1 MKIGKKSSLTRTRRQ
16 GRLRRRWPRQQTPES
31 PHETSL
37 GQPLLIWPEALS
49 LQVQFFSSF
58 LTFSPF
64 GCATPPLNKSKKKKI
79 KFSFLEKQTWD
90 AAVYLIA
97 RWPRAGFPI
106 SLFFADS
113 MEIKSF
119 LDVERRRNRIFCAL
133 QTTFLK
139 KPKRGDGYLC
149 AGGRGRVF
157 DPDARPSWKEG
168 GGIVCVCRNAAP
180 FPTRPLNHLTSRE
193 GSWSALSPLSV
204 WFRLL
209 LGDPSALPGGQ
220 PPPSFFFL
228 SLKIFFFLP
237 KKSRRRRRW
246 LRRLLRWWVVDME
259 ASRIFFYYYFYRK
272 DPR

>member
-49 LQVQFFSSF
+49 LYKSSFFSSF

-64 GCATPPLNKSKKKKI
+64 GCATPPLNKSKKKKKI
-79 KFSFLEKQTWD
+79 SPFLKNKLGTPPSI
-90 AAVYLIA
+90 LS
-97 RWPRAGFPI
+97 RAGLAPVSQSRSF
-106 SLFFADS
+106 SLIQWKLNLFWTLR
-113 MEIKSF
+113 E
-119 LDVERRRNRIFCAL
+119 EETGFCVL

-168 GGIVCVCRNAAP
+168 GGIVCV
-180 FPTRPLNHLTSRE
+180 
-193 GSWSALSPLSV
+193 
-204 WFRLL
+204 
-209 LGDPSALPGGQ
+209 
-220 PPPSFFFL
+220 
-228 SLKIFFFLP
+228 
-237 KKSRRRRRW
+237 
-246 LRRLLRWWVVDME
+246 
-259 ASRIFFYYYFYRK
+259 
-272 DPR
+272 

>member
-49 LQVQFFSSF
+49 LYKSSFFSSF

-64 GCATPPLNKSKKKKI
+64 GCATPPLNKSKKKI

-119 LDVERRRNRIFCAL
+119 LDVERRRNRILCTADDVF
-133 QTTFLK
+133 K
-139 KPKRGDGYLC
+139 K
-149 AGGRGRVF
+149 AQ
-157 DPDARPSWKEG
+157 EG
-168 GGIVCVCRNAAP
+168 
-180 FPTRPLNHLTSRE
+180 
-193 GSWSALSPLSV
+193 
-204 WFRLL
+204 
-209 LGDPSALPGGQ
+209 
-220 PPPSFFFL
+220 
-228 SLKIFFFLP
+228 
-237 KKSRRRRRW
+237 
-246 LRRLLRWWVVDME
+246 WWV
-259 ASRIFFYYYFYRK
+259 SLCRG
-272 DPR
+272 

>member
-1 MKIGKKSSLTRTRRQ
+1 MKNK
-16 GRLRRRWPRQQTPES
+16 
-31 PHETSL
+31 L
-37 GQPLLIWPEALS
+37 G
-49 LQVQFFSSF
+49 
-58 LTFSPF
+58 
-64 GCATPPLNKSKKKKI
+64 TPPSILS
-79 KFSFLEKQTWD
+79 
-90 AAVYLIA
+90 
-97 RWPRAGFPI
+97 RAGLAPVSQSRSF
-106 SLFFADS
+106 SLIQWKLNLFWTLR
-113 MEIKSF
+113 E
-119 LDVERRRNRIFCAL
+119 EETGFCVL

-220 PPPSFFFL
+220 PPPSFIFFL
-228 SLKIFFFLP
+228 SKSFFFSQKNLVDVAAGY
-237 KKSRRRRRW
+237 
-246 LRRLLRWWVVDME
+246 VVCYVDE
-259 ASRIFFYYYFYRK
+259 SLTWRPVGYFFIIIFTGKTPGRK
-272 DPR
+272 